1 MEYIEPKPVE
11 VDLKKKKRKKIIT
24 GATCGLLA
32 AGLAVGVFFLISKV
46 FIEYENINLYTFN
59 YDDTDPKS
67 EATISAVREDITL
80 PKKLRLPTRF
90 KQHPITALADEVF
103 LERKDVKE
111 IVLPDSLKSIG
122 NQCFM
127 GCENLVKISVPK
139 SLESVGTEAF
149 ERTGW
154 FNSFADG
161 SVVQFGDFL
170 YSFKGQMAPNSAIF
184 GSHNSPKES
193 YFSGDKVYLSD
204 YSHFSKGVFRNQ
216 SNLVYAEFP
225 ESMSVIPGS
234 FLEGCSSL
242 ESVSLPSSLKV
253 IEESSFMDCTELH
266 VEGFND
272 LSNLESIG
280 DYALSNTK
288 LSGEIVFNNII
299 DSIGKGVFK
308 GCSNISKVTIGEN
321 FRNIPDYS
329 FEGCSSLE
337 DVIIP
342 ARETTP
348 ESRISFVGN
357 SAFKGTAISEFYVP
371 FNTTIIRDYAFMDCQ
386 SLVTLYAYENGT
398 GTKINQYENGEWT
411 KSLSKQGLIAIEK
424 NCFSNSSLFQEIVLV
439 DENKDPVSASDEVH
453 LPHSLQYLGDIN
465 EKSDVF
471 YRTSIKKL
479 YLNGT
484 RISVVSPSLCEEALL
499 LTTVEFGDNSAV
511 KSIGLDAFKGCK
523 LLDHVHLPNTVVSLQ
538 TGIFRGCESLT
549 DVTLSK
555 RATSVSAEAFA
566 NCTALTHITIP
577 SGYKSIDERAFAG
590 CTALTTVVFMEN
602 YTSDEVFSNVGK
614 AIFEGCTKLDN
625 VVLPVGVKQY
635 AESVF
640 SGTKHEDSTP
650 TTIVINSTRNTLTTI
665 SKRMFENSGIESLY
679 LTPYFKKI
687 EDEAFKNS
695 SLKNLTLAASQVV
708 TPADSAFT
716 GTTLEHIYVPED
728 RVNQYKTNAKWSTYS
743 DKISGLPTYTIT
755 YEKGDY
761 GTGYIAPE
769 KQLEG
774 YRFALPYPKYE
785 AAASSTPKRFKAWLV
800 NGSEEKAVGAML
812 TLEADMTLTAL
823 WEDTPQATVS
833 FDGNGGSGTMAPVNV
848 YEGNEYVLPTCAF
861 VAPDADNQEFKA
873 WLFDGVEYDAGDSI
887 IIDGDATIKA
897 LYQDKEE
904 VEPDT
909 PEDDDDSDTETSEEK
924 AKRNTS
930 LIATIILIIAG
941 SAVSILLV
949 FFIVRAIV
957 LKKIYG

>member
-1 MEYIEPKPVE
+1 MEYIEPKQVE
-11 VDLKKKKRKKIIT
+11 VDLKKKKRKKIVT
-24 GATCGLLA
+24 GVTCGLLA

-67 EATISAVREDITL
+67 EATISAVREDIAL

-204 YSHFSKGVFRNQ
+204 YSHYSKGAFRNQ
-216 SNLVYAEFP
+216 KNLVYAEFP

-242 ESVSLPSSLKV
+242 ESISLPSSLKV

-272 LSNLESIG
+272 LSSLESIG

-288 LSGEIVFNNII
+288 LSGEIVFNNTI
-299 DSIGKGVFK
+299 DSIGKGIFK
-308 GCSNISKVTIGEN
+308 GCSSISKVTIGEN

-337 DVIIP
+337 EVKLP

-371 FNTTIIRDYAFMDCQ
+371 FNTTIVRDFAFMDCQ

-471 YRTSIKKL
+471 YGTSIKKL

-484 RISVVSPSLCEEALL
+484 RISVVSPSLCEGAAL
-499 LTTVEFGDNSAV
+499 LTTVEFGENSAV
-511 KSIGLDAFKGCK
+511 KSINLDAFKDCV
-523 LLDHVHLPNTVVSLQ
+523 LLDHVRIPNSVTSLG
-538 TGIFRGCESLT
+538 TGIFRGCTSLA

-555 RATSVSAEAFA
+555 RTTSLSDEAFA
-566 NCTALTHITIP
+566 GCINLVEISIP
-577 SGYKSIDERAFAG
+577 SGYKSIGKRAFAG
-590 CTALTTVVFMEN
+590 CISLTTVEFMEN
-602 YTSDEVFSNVGK
+602 YTSDSVFNNVGE
-614 AIFEGCTKLDN
+614 AIFEGCTNLNN
-625 VVLPVGVKQY
+625 VVLPVGIKQY
-635 AESVF
+635 ASSVF
-640 SGTKHEDSTP
+640 KGTTTM
-650 TTIVINSTRNTLTTI
+650 TTIVMNATNNILKAIPI
-665 SKRMFENSGIESLY
+665 SMFEDSGVQSLY
-679 LTPYFKKI
+679 LTGNFTDIKAN
-687 EDEAFKNS
+687 AFKNS

-708 TPADSAFT
+708 TSADTSFT
-716 GTTLEHIYVPED
+716 GTTLEHIYVPEN
-728 RVNQYKTNAKWSTYS
+728 RVNQYKTNAKWSAYS
-743 DKISGLPTYTIT
+743 DKILGLPTYTIT

-800 NGSEEKAVGAML
+800 NGSEEKTVGTMF

-848 YEGNEYVLPTCAF
+848 YEGNEYVLPTCSF